1 MIKEF
6 QSGKQKKNAIPNCI
20 RETLKEL
27 KSKQSSSIMG
37 MKSRECIIFKG
48 ETLEVTAKFSTATM
62 DSRQEEK
69 DFFDGW
75 REITTN

>member
-1 MIKEF
+1 
-6 QSGKQKKNAIPNCI
+6 
-20 RETLKEL
+20 
-27 KSKQSSSIMG
+27 MG
-37 MKSRECIIFKG
+37 MKSGECIIFKG
-48 ETLEVTAKFSTATM
+48 ETLKETAKLSTATM